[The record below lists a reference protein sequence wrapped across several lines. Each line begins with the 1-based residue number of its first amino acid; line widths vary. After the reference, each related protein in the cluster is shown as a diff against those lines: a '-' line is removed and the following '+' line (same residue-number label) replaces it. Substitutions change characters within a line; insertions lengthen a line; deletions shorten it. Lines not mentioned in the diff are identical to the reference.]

1 MLKKSFAFGIL
12 AAGLMIAPGVA
23 LADVQNSQQSAGQT
37 GTAFGGGNTVVNSA
51 TQDSLQNINK
61 FKTGG
66 ACSSG
71 LNVQNS
77 GQSVGQGATALGG
90 VNTVVNQA
98 QQGNFQNTTDIAGGY
113 GYGYGYCP

>member
-1 MLKKSFAFGIL
+1 MLKKSFAFGLL

-23 LADVQNSQQSAGQT
+23 LADVQNNQQSVGQT
-37 GTAFGGGNTVVNSA
+37 GAALGGGNTVVNNA
-51 TQDSLQNINK
+51 TQDSLQNIDK
-61 FKTGG
+61 FKVGG
-66 ACSSG
+66 ACSSGG

-113 GYGYGYCP
+113 GYGYCP